1 MVFTRTQKRKIDDL
15 QQTNAIDENLEVQDD
30 FSNVRLTK
38 KKRIPTKKS
47 VKKTQ
52 EACIQ
57 TDVDTGVDADVEDST
72 DDSFINDNDD
82 NDNTDTN
89 TDEEEAKQSTDKTT
103 DGSTDKTTD
112 GSTDKTT
119 DGSTDNCE
127 ELDRILYDSDNSQ
140 DETEEQ
146 SKINYIGSVLVDTIQ
161 NVLKQVIKVDNQS
174 DVEPSVKERDEYDKY
189 IKNINSIY
197 EGKFFERVS
206 IDEKKRTL
214 KENVSIEHVAKLN
227 EQLDLIREKY
237 KSGAPSVVDVLNM
250 DVDVIQKQKL
260 LENIYKFT
268 NSEMLTNEY
277 TSTLKSINDKIKQ
290 FQNTELLE
298 LERKILATS
307 DDLQYSDNYRE
318 KILRSEMSFDNKV
331 IAYKRL
337 EVMDSFE
344 TTDTSEY
351 AKYKSW
357 MDIML
362 SIPYNKIVGDTFS
375 TDINL
380 SKQIIKN
387 VREVLDKRLSFLERA
402 KDQIINIVTQTS
414 RNPDFTVNAI
424 GLYGPKG
431 TGKTNLVKSISEAL
445 GRPYK
450 TISLG
455 GESDSS
461 LLTGH
466 GFTYV
471 GSCPGRI
478 IEILRETKCT
488 NPIILFDE
496 LDKVSETHHG
506 KEIIGN
512 LIHMTDSSTN
522 NKYNY
527 DKYFSGLEFD
537 LSKVL
542 FVFTYNDESKVDP
555 ILADRLFKIKVD
567 NYSIK
572 EKLEITKTHLIKSIL
587 DQYCF
592 SNDDMQFDENAI
604 NYIVELSKS
613 DQGMRDIKRKFEIIV
628 SRVNTLMLT
637 DPDTDIVRLQYKSLY
652 KYFNNVSK
660 PVKILREHIDTLL
673 LDSVSN
679 DTNSDNP
686 PFGMYI

>member
-1 MVFTRTQKRKIDDL
+1 LKNHKLLNNKHIPSIYKINSRENRLKLLAGILDSDGSLCKDKAGYDIIQKNPQLTKDIVYLAKSLGFQCKPKICKKGCYYKGEYKEGTYTRMSIYG
-15 QQTNAIDENLEVQDD
+15 NGIDEIPVLCP
-30 FSNVRLTK
+30 RK
-38 KKRIPTKKS
+38 KANARRQIKDPLVT
-47 VKKTQ
+47 
-52 EACIQ
+52 A
-57 TDVDTGVDADVEDST
+57 
-72 DDSFINDNDD
+72 INI
-82 NDNTDTN
+82 TP
-89 TDEEEAKQSTDKTT
+89 K
-103 DGSTDKTTD
+103 G
-112 GSTDKTT
+112 
-119 DGSTDNCE
+119 
-127 ELDRILYDSDNSQ
+127 
-140 DETEEQ
+140 
-146 SKINYIGSVLVDTIQ
+146 
-161 NVLKQVIKVDNQS
+161 
-174 DVEPSVKERDEYDKY
+174 
-189 IKNINSIY
+189 
-197 EGKFFERVS
+197 
-206 IDEKKRTL
+206 
-214 KENVSIEHVAKLN
+214 
-227 EQLDLIREKY
+227 
-237 KSGAPSVVDVLNM
+237 
-250 DVDVIQKQKL
+250 
-260 LENIYKFT
+260 
-268 NSEMLTNEY
+268 
-277 TSTLKSINDKIKQ
+277 
-290 FQNTELLE
+290 
-298 LERKILATS
+298 
-307 DDLQYSDNYRE
+307 
-318 KILRSEMSFDNKV
+318 
-331 IAYKRL
+331 
-337 EVMDSFE
+337 
-344 TTDTSEY
+344 
-351 AKYKSW
+351 
-357 MDIML
+357 
-362 SIPYNKIVGDTFS
+362 VGDYYGFVI
-375 TDINL
+375 DGNHRFML
-380 SKQIIKN
+380 GN
-387 VREVLDKRLSFLERA
+387 F
-402 KDQIINIVTQTS
+402 IVTHNTS
-414 RNPDFTVNAI
+414 
-424 GLYGPKG
+424 
-431 TGKTNLVKSISEAL
+431 LVKSISEAL

-592 SNDDMQFDENAI
+592 SNDDIQFDETAI

-637 DPDTDIVRLQYKSLY
+637 DPDTDIIRLQYKSLY

-660 PVKILREHIDTLL
+660 PVKILREHVDTLL
-673 LDSVSN
+673 LDSISN

>member
-15 QQTNAIDENLEVQDD
+15 QQSNGISENLEVQDD

-38 KKRIPTKKS
+38 KKRTKKLIE
-47 VKKTQ
+47 KTQ
-52 EACIQ
+52 EACVQ
-57 TDVDTGVDADVEDST
+57 TDTDADADADIEDCT
-72 DDSFINDNDD
+72 DDSFINDKSETSETSEN
-82 NDNTDTN
+82 TN
-89 TDEEEAKQSTDKTT
+89 TEDEQDGEQNQVTDQAT
-103 DGSTDKTTD
+103 DQATDD
-112 GSTDKTT
+112 
-119 DGSTDNCE
+119 CE
-127 ELDRILYDSDNSQ
+127 ELDIILEDSDSSQ
-140 DETEEQ
+140 YETEEQ
-146 SKINYIGSVLVDTIQ
+146 SKMNYIGSVLVDTIQ
-161 NVLKQVIKVDNQS
+161 NVLKQVIKVDDQS
-174 DVEPSVKERDEYDKY
+174 NVYVKERDEYDKY
-189 IKNINSIY
+189 LKNIDSIY

-206 IDEKKRTL
+206 IDKKKKTL
-214 KENVSIEHVAKLN
+214 KENVSIEHITKLN

-237 KSGAPSVVDVLNM
+237 KSDVPSVVDVLNM

-268 NSEMLTNEY
+268 NSEILTHEY

-318 KILRSEMSFDNKV
+318 KILRSEMSFNNKV
-331 IAYKRL
+331 ISYKRL

-344 TTDTSEY
+344 ATDTSEY
-351 AKYKSW
+351 AKYKAW

-362 SIPYNKIVGDTFS
+362 SIPYNKMVGNTFS
-375 TDINL
+375 TDINS
-380 SKQIIKN
+380 SKRIVKN

-414 RNPDFTVNAI
+414 RNPNFTVNAI

-445 GRPYK
+445 GRPYR

-527 DKYFSGLEFD
+527 DKYLSGLEFD

-542 FVFTYNDESKVDP
+542 FIFTYNDESKVDP
-555 ILADRLFKIKVD
+555 ILADRLFKIQVD

-592 SNDDMQFDENAI
+592 SNDDIQFDDNAL
-604 NYIVELSKS
+604 NYIVESSKS

-673 LDSVSN
+673 LDSISN
-679 DTNSDNP
+679 DTNADNP

>member
-15 QQTNAIDENLEVQDD
+15 QQTNASDENLEVQDD
-30 FSNVRLTK
+30 FSNIRLTK
-38 KKRIPTKKS
+38 KKRKTKKTVTKPVSTKS
-47 VKKTQ
+47 VCIQT
-52 EACIQ
+52 ECIQ
-57 TDVDTGVDADVEDST
+57 TDTETS
-72 DDSFINDNDD
+72 DDSFINDESESIGISESESSKHIEENEEGND
-82 NDNTDTN
+82 
-89 TDEEEAKQSTDKTT
+89 ETT
-103 DGSTDKTTD
+103 EQTSNGS
-112 GSTDKTT
+112 
-119 DGSTDNCE
+119 E
-127 ELDRILYDSDNSQ
+127 ELEKILDESRSSNGEDENEDEDEYENEKISQ
-140 DETEEQ
+140 
-146 SKINYIGSVLVDTIQ
+146 INYIGSVLSDTIQ
-161 NVLKQVIKVDNQS
+161 NVIKQVMNKQDESEVTS
-174 DVEPSVKERDEYDKY
+174 KEKDEYDKY
-189 IKNINSIY
+189 IKNVNSIY
-197 EGKFFERVS
+197 EGKFFERVP

-214 KENVSIEHVAKLN
+214 KETVSQEKVKQLN
-227 EQLDLIREKY
+227 DELELIRENY
-237 KSGAPSVVDVLNM
+237 KTSAPSIVDVLNM
-250 DVDVIQKQKL
+250 DIDITQKQKL

-268 NSEMLTNEY
+268 NSELLTQEY
-277 TSTLKSINDKIKQ
+277 TSTLKLINDKIKQ
-290 FQNTELLE
+290 FENTELLE
-298 LERKILATS
+298 LERKILS
-307 DDLQYSDNYRE
+307 SSNDLQYSDNYRE

-357 MDIML
+357 MDILL

-375 TDINL
+375 TDL
-380 SKQIIKN
+380 DSSKRIVKN
-387 VREVLDKRLSFLERA
+387 VREVLDRRLSFLERA

-414 RNPDFTVNAI
+414 RNPNFTVNAI

-445 GRPYK
+445 GRPYR

-555 ILADRLFKIKVD
+555 ILADRLFKIRVD

-572 EKLEITKTHLIKSIL
+572 EKLEITQTHLIKSIL

-592 SNDDMQFDENAI
+592 TNDDIQFDENAI
-604 NYIVELSKS
+604 NYIVESSKT

-628 SRVNTLMLT
+628 SRANTLMLT
-637 DPDTDIVRLQYKSLY
+637 DPEQDIVRLQYKSLY
-652 KYFNNVSK
+652 KDFNNTSR
-660 PVKILREHIDTLL
+660 PVKILREHVDTLL
-673 LDSVSN
+673 LDSISN
-679 DTNSDNP
+679 NTLQSDP

>member
-15 QQTNAIDENLEVQDD
+15 QQSNTINENLEVQDD

-38 KKRIPTKKS
+38 KKRTKKPIE
-47 VKKTQ
+47 KTQ
-52 EACIQ
+52 EACVQ
-57 TDVDTGVDADVEDST
+57 TDTDADADADVEDCT
-72 DDSFINDNDD
+72 DDSFINNKSETSE
-82 NDNTDTN
+82 NTN
-89 TDEEEAKQSTDKTT
+89 TEHEQDGEQNQTIDQTT
-103 DGSTDKTTD
+103 DD
-112 GSTDKTT
+112 
-119 DGSTDNCE
+119 CE
-127 ELDRILYDSDNSQ
+127 ELDIILEDSDSSQ

-146 SKINYIGSVLVDTIQ
+146 SKMNYIGSVLVDTIQ
-161 NVLKQVIKVDNQS
+161 NVLKQVIKVDDQS
-174 DVEPSVKERDEYDKY
+174 DVSVKERDEYDKY
-189 IKNINSIY
+189 LKNIDSIY

-206 IDEKKRTL
+206 IDKKKKTL
-214 KENVSIEHVAKLN
+214 KENVSIEHITKLN

-237 KSGAPSVVDVLNM
+237 KSDVPSVVDVLNM

-268 NSEMLTNEY
+268 NSEILTHEY

-298 LERKILATS
+298 LEREILATS
-307 DDLQYSDNYRE
+307 DNLQYSDNYRE
-318 KILRSEMSFDNKV
+318 KILRSEMSFNNKV
-331 IAYKRL
+331 ISYKRL

-344 TTDTSEY
+344 ATDTSEY
-351 AKYKSW
+351 AKYKAW

-362 SIPYNKIVGDTFS
+362 SIPYNKMVGNTFS
-375 TDINL
+375 TDINS
-380 SKQIIKN
+380 SKRIVKN

-414 RNPDFTVNAI
+414 RNPNFTVNAI

-445 GRPYK
+445 GRPYR

-542 FVFTYNDESKVDP
+542 FIFTYNDESKVDP
-555 ILADRLFKIKVD
+555 ILADRLFKIQVD

-592 SNDDMQFDENAI
+592 SNDDIQFDDNAL
-604 NYIVELSKS
+604 NYIVESSKS

-637 DPDTDIVRLQYKSLY
+637 DPDTDIVRLQYKNLY

-673 LDSVSN
+673 LDSISN
-679 DTNSDNP
+679 DTNGDNP

>member
-57 TDVDTGVDADVEDST
+57 TDVGVDTGVDADVEDST

-82 NDNTDTN
+82 NIDNDNDDNDNTDTN
-89 TDEEEAKQSTDKTT
+89 TDEEEAKQ
-103 DGSTDKTTD
+103 
-112 GSTDKTT
+112 STDKTT

>member
-1 MVFTRTQKRKIDDL
+1 MVG
-15 QQTNAIDENLEVQDD
+15 N
-30 FSNVRLTK
+30 
-38 KKRIPTKKS
+38 
-47 VKKTQ
+47 
-52 EACIQ
+52 
-57 TDVDTGVDADVEDST
+57 
-72 DDSFINDNDD
+72 
-82 NDNTDTN
+82 
-89 TDEEEAKQSTDKTT
+89 
-103 DGSTDKTTD
+103 
-112 GSTDKTT
+112 
-119 DGSTDNCE
+119 
-127 ELDRILYDSDNSQ
+127 
-140 DETEEQ
+140 
-146 SKINYIGSVLVDTIQ
+146 
-161 NVLKQVIKVDNQS
+161 
-174 DVEPSVKERDEYDKY
+174 
-189 IKNINSIY
+189 
-197 EGKFFERVS
+197 
-206 IDEKKRTL
+206 
-214 KENVSIEHVAKLN
+214 
-227 EQLDLIREKY
+227 
-237 KSGAPSVVDVLNM
+237 
-250 DVDVIQKQKL
+250 
-260 LENIYKFT
+260 
-268 NSEMLTNEY
+268 
-277 TSTLKSINDKIKQ
+277 
-290 FQNTELLE
+290 
-298 LERKILATS
+298 
-307 DDLQYSDNYRE
+307 
-318 KILRSEMSFDNKV
+318 
-331 IAYKRL
+331 
-337 EVMDSFE
+337 
-344 TTDTSEY
+344 
-351 AKYKSW
+351 
-357 MDIML
+357 
-362 SIPYNKIVGDTFS
+362 TFS
-375 TDINL
+375 TDVNS
-380 SKQIIKN
+380 SKRIVKN

-414 RNPDFTVNAI
+414 RNPNFTVNAI

-445 GRPYK
+445 GRPYR

-542 FVFTYNDESKVDP
+542 FIFTYNDESKVDP
-555 ILADRLFKIKVD
+555 ILADRLFKIQVD

-592 SNDDMQFDENAI
+592 SNDDIQFDDNAL
-604 NYIVELSKS
+604 NYIVESSKS

-673 LDSVSN
+673 LDSISN
-679 DTNSDNP
+679 DTNGDNP

>member
-89 TDEEEAKQSTDKTT
+89 TDEEDAKQ
-103 DGSTDKTTD
+103 STDKTTD

>member
-15 QQTNAIDENLEVQDD
+15 QQSNVISENLEVQDD

-38 KKRIPTKKS
+38 KKRTKKLIE
-47 VKKTQ
+47 KTQ
-52 EACIQ
+52 EACVQ
-57 TDVDTGVDADVEDST
+57 TDTDADADADVEDCT
-72 DDSFINDNDD
+72 DDSFINNKSETSE
-82 NDNTDTN
+82 NTN
-89 TDEEEAKQSTDKTT
+89 TEHEQDGEQNQVTDQATEQTT
-103 DGSTDKTTD
+103 DD
-112 GSTDKTT
+112 
-119 DGSTDNCE
+119 CE
-127 ELDRILYDSDNSQ
+127 ELDIILEDSDSSQ

-146 SKINYIGSVLVDTIQ
+146 SKMNYIGSVLVDTIQ
-161 NVLKQVIKVDNQS
+161 NVLKQVIKVDDQS
-174 DVEPSVKERDEYDKY
+174 DVSVKERDEYDKY
-189 IKNINSIY
+189 LKNIDSIY

-206 IDEKKRTL
+206 IDKKKKTL
-214 KENVSIEHVAKLN
+214 KENVSIEHITKLN

-237 KSGAPSVVDVLNM
+237 KSDVPSVVDVLNM

-268 NSEMLTNEY
+268 NSEILTHEY

-318 KILRSEMSFDNKV
+318 KILRSEMSFNNKV
-331 IAYKRL
+331 ISYKRL

-344 TTDTSEY
+344 ATDTSEY
-351 AKYKSW
+351 AKYKAW

-362 SIPYNKIVGDTFS
+362 SIPYNKMVGNTFS
-375 TDINL
+375 TDINS
-380 SKQIIKN
+380 SKRIVKN

-414 RNPDFTVNAI
+414 RNPNFTVNAI

-445 GRPYK
+445 GRPYR

-527 DKYFSGLEFD
+527 DKYLSGLEFD

-542 FVFTYNDESKVDP
+542 FIFTYNDESKVDP
-555 ILADRLFKIKVD
+555 ILADRLFKIQVD

-592 SNDDMQFDENAI
+592 SNDDIQFDDNAL
-604 NYIVELSKS
+604 NYIVESSKS

-673 LDSVSN
+673 LDSISN
-679 DTNSDNP
+679 DTNADNP

>member
-15 QQTNAIDENLEVQDD
+15 QQSDAIGENLEVQDD

-38 KKRIPTKKS
+38 KKITKKLS
-47 VKKTQ
+47 KTQ

-57 TDVDTGVDADVEDST
+57 TDDQYIYTDTNGDGDIEDCT
-72 DDSFINDNDD
+72 DDSFINDKSETSE
-82 NDNTDTN
+82 NTEYEQDGEQDREQDRAT
-89 TDEEEAKQSTDKTT
+89 EQTT
-103 DGSTDKTTD
+103 DD
-112 GSTDKTT
+112 
-119 DGSTDNCE
+119 CE
-127 ELDRILYDSDNSQ
+127 ESDIILEDSDSSQ

-146 SKINYIGSVLVDTIQ
+146 SKMNYIGSVLVDTIQ
-161 NVLKQVIKVDNQS
+161 NVLKQVIKVDDESNVY
-174 DVEPSVKERDEYDKY
+174 DKESDEYDKY
-189 IKNINSIY
+189 LKNINSIY

-206 IDEKKRTL
+206 IDKKKKML
-214 KENVSIEHVAKLN
+214 KENVSIEHMTKLN
-227 EQLDLIREKY
+227 EQLDFIREKY
-237 KSGAPSVVDVLNM
+237 KSDVPSVVDVLNM

-260 LENIYKFT
+260 LENIYKFA
-268 NSEMLTNEY
+268 NSEILTHEY

-298 LERKILATS
+298 LERKILDSS

-337 EVMDSFE
+337 EIMDSFE
-344 TTDTSEY
+344 ATDTSEY

-357 MDIML
+357 MDILL

-375 TDINL
+375 TGIDSTKRIV
-380 SKQIIKN
+380 KN

-414 RNPDFTVNAI
+414 RNPNFTVNAI
-424 GLYGPKG
+424 GLYGLKG
-431 TGKTNLVKSISEAL
+431 TGKTSLVKSISEAL
-445 GRPYK
+445 GRPYR

-542 FVFTYNDESKVDP
+542 FIFTYNDESKVDP
-555 ILADRLFKIKVD
+555 ILADRLFKIQVD

-592 SNDDMQFDENAI
+592 SNDDIQFDDNAV
-604 NYIVELSKS
+604 NYIVESSKS

-673 LDSVSN
+673 LDSISN
-679 DTNSDNP
+679 DINGDNP

>member
-82 NDNTDTN
+82 NIDNDNDDNDNTDTN
-89 TDEEEAKQSTDKTT
+89 TDEEEAKQ
-103 DGSTDKTTD
+103 
-112 GSTDKTT
+112 STDKTT

>member
-82 NDNTDTN
+82 NIDNDNDDNDNTDTN
-89 TDEEEAKQSTDKTT
+89 TDEEDAKQ
-103 DGSTDKTTD
+103 
-112 GSTDKTT
+112 STDKTT

>member
-15 QQTNAIDENLEVQDD
+15 QQSNTISENLEVQDD

-38 KKRIPTKKS
+38 KKRTKKLIE
-47 VKKTQ
+47 KTQ
-52 EACIQ
+52 EACVQ
-57 TDVDTGVDADVEDST
+57 TDTDADADADVEDCT
-72 DDSFINDNDD
+72 DDSFINDKSETSEN
-82 NDNTDTN
+82 TN
-89 TDEEEAKQSTDKTT
+89 TEHEQDGEQNQTT
-103 DGSTDKTTD
+103 DQATDD
-112 GSTDKTT
+112 
-119 DGSTDNCE
+119 CE
-127 ELDRILYDSDNSQ
+127 ELDIILEDSDSSQ

-146 SKINYIGSVLVDTIQ
+146 SKMNYIGSVLVDTIQ
-161 NVLKQVIKVDNQS
+161 NVLKQVIKVDDQS
-174 DVEPSVKERDEYDKY
+174 DVSVKERDEYDKY
-189 IKNINSIY
+189 LKNIDSIY

-206 IDEKKRTL
+206 IDKKKKTL
-214 KENVSIEHVAKLN
+214 KENVSIEHITKLN

-237 KSGAPSVVDVLNM
+237 KSDVPSVVDVLNM

-268 NSEMLTNEY
+268 NSEILTHEY
-277 TSTLKSINDKIKQ
+277 TSTLKSINDKINQ

-318 KILRSEMSFDNKV
+318 KILRSEMSFNNKV
-331 IAYKRL
+331 ISYKRL

-344 TTDTSEY
+344 ATDTSEY
-351 AKYKSW
+351 AKYKAW

-362 SIPYNKIVGDTFS
+362 SIPYNKMVGNTFS
-375 TDINL
+375 TDINS
-380 SKQIIKN
+380 SKRIVKN

-414 RNPDFTVNAI
+414 RNPNFTVNAI

-445 GRPYK
+445 GRPYR

-527 DKYFSGLEFD
+527 DKYLSGLEFD

-542 FVFTYNDESKVDP
+542 FIFTYNDESKVDP
-555 ILADRLFKIKVD
+555 ILADRLFKIQVD

-592 SNDDMQFDENAI
+592 SNDDIQFDDNAL
-604 NYIVELSKS
+604 NYIVESSKS

-673 LDSVSN
+673 LDSISN
-679 DTNSDNP
+679 DTNADNP

>member
-15 QQTNAIDENLEVQDD
+15 QQSNTISENLEVQDD

-38 KKRIPTKKS
+38 KKRTKKLIE
-47 VKKTQ
+47 KTK
-52 EACIQ
+52 EACVQ
-57 TDVDTGVDADVEDST
+57 TDTDADADADVEDCT
-72 DDSFINDNDD
+72 DDSFINNKSETSE
-82 NDNTDTN
+82 NTN
-89 TDEEEAKQSTDKTT
+89 TEHEQDGEQNQTTEQTT
-103 DGSTDKTTD
+103 DD
-112 GSTDKTT
+112 
-119 DGSTDNCE
+119 CE
-127 ELDRILYDSDNSQ
+127 ELDIILEDSDSSQ

-146 SKINYIGSVLVDTIQ
+146 SKMNYIGSVLVDTIQ
-161 NVLKQVIKVDNQS
+161 NVLKQVIKVDDQS
-174 DVEPSVKERDEYDKY
+174 DVSVKERDEYDKY
-189 IKNINSIY
+189 LKNIDSIY

-206 IDEKKRTL
+206 IDKKKKTL
-214 KENVSIEHVAKLN
+214 KENVSIEHITKLN

-237 KSGAPSVVDVLNM
+237 KSDVPSVVDVLNM

-268 NSEMLTNEY
+268 NSEILTHEY

-290 FQNTELLE
+290 FQDTELLE

-318 KILRSEMSFDNKV
+318 KILRSEMSFNNKV
-331 IAYKRL
+331 ISYKRL

-344 TTDTSEY
+344 ATDTSEY
-351 AKYKSW
+351 AKYKAW

-362 SIPYNKIVGDTFS
+362 SIPYNKMVGNTFS
-375 TDINL
+375 TDVNS
-380 SKQIIKN
+380 SKRIVKN

-414 RNPDFTVNAI
+414 RNPNFTVNAI

-445 GRPYK
+445 GRPYR

-527 DKYFSGLEFD
+527 DKYLSGLEFD

-542 FVFTYNDESKVDP
+542 FIFTYNDESKVDP
-555 ILADRLFKIKVD
+555 ILADRLFKIQVD

-592 SNDDMQFDENAI
+592 SNDDIQFDDNAL
-604 NYIVELSKS
+604 NYIVESSKS

-673 LDSVSN
+673 LDSISN
-679 DTNSDNP
+679 DTNADNP